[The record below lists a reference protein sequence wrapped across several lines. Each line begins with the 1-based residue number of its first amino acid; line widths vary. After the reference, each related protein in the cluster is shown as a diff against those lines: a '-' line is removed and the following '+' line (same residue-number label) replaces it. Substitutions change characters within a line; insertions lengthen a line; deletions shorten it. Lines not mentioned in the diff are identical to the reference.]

1 MDGVLFCV
9 AFVDE
14 DDDVFDDLDGSVSVV
29 DDDFDLDLAVK
40 VDDDDGDDDGGGVC
54 ACACASCCLRCC
66 KLSAAAASTSKDGA
80 LDKISPL
87 VSYPG
92 LPGLPG
98 LPILLSCEGIPGVA
112 NPS

>member
-40 VDDDDGDDDGGGVC
+40 VDDDDGDDDGGGADAC
-54 ACACASCCLRCC
+54 ADACASCCLKYC
-66 KLSAAAASTSKDGA
+66 KLSAAAASTSEDGA
-80 LDKISPL
+80 LDKSSPL
-87 VSYPG
+87 ISYPG
-92 LPGLPG
+92 LPGLPT
-98 LPILLSCEGIPGVA
+98 ILSCEGIRDIS